1 MKAQRGA
8 AILTAMLTVVLVA
21 TLASASL
28 WQQWRGVEIEAAERS
43 RTQSA
48 WVLTGALDW
57 ARLILREDAR
67 KGGPDHLGEP
77 WAVPLAQARLSTF
90 LAADRSDA
98 LAADE
103 TQEAFLSGQII
114 DLQSRLNVTNLVQ
127 DGKIQEPSLTAFKRL
142 FKLLNL
148 PELELTSLVENLR
161 RAQDSALDSKT
172 NVDAPLLPQEVDQL
186 VWLGL
191 SQRSLALLRPF
202 VTLLPV
208 RTPVNLNTAPAEV
221 IYAAVEGLE
230 LADAHRLVDARSGK
244 PLANLAEASNVARK
258 ADAQFNEALHSVTT
272 QFFEVRGSLQ
282 LDQTTVQEQS
292 VVQRMGLDVKTLAR
306 KRGVVPATAPYNDR

>member
-67 KGGPDHLGEP
+67 KGGTDHLGEP

-90 LAADRSDA
+90 LASDRSDA

-103 TQEAFLSGQII
+103 TQDAFLSGQII
-114 DLQSRLNVTNLVQ
+114 DLQSRLNVSNLVQ
-127 DGKIQEPSLTAFKRL
+127 DGKIQDPSLIAFKRL

-148 PELELTSLVENLR
+148 PELELTTLAENLR
-161 RAQDSALDSKT
+161 RAQDAALET
-172 NVDAPLLPQEVDQL
+172 QANLGAPLLPQDVDQL

-191 SQRSLALLRPF
+191 SQRSLALLRPL

-230 LADAHRLVDARSGK
+230 LADAHRLVTARSGK
-244 PLANLAEASNVARK
+244 PLANLAEASNAAGK
-258 ADAQFNEALHSVTT
+258 KDAQFNEALHSVTT

-282 LDQTTVQEQS
+282 LDQTMVQEQS
-292 VVQRMGLDVKTLAR
+292 VVQRMGMDVKTLAR
-306 KRGVVPATAPYNDR
+306 KRGVVPVTAPLQ